1 MNFIE
6 SIKEKARNNIKK
18 IVLPETMDLRV
29 LEAAEECSKDNLAE
43 IILIGK
49 KEEVE
54 ELATSNNI
62 DLSKTTLI
70 DPFTNELTEK
80 LVNDLY
86 VLGLS
91 YG

>member
-43 IILIGK
+43 IK
-49 KEEVE
+49 
-54 ELATSNNI
+54 
-62 DLSKTTLI
+62 
-70 DPFTNELTEK
+70 
-80 LVNDLY
+80 
-86 VLGLS
+86 
-91 YG
+91 